1 MLKNMPARRR
11 PGMPDG
17 ALPLAPTSTG
27 PEALRDWVS
36 RHSDA
41 FRSAYRE
48 AVRSGWAAATVVVA
62 TPVTESLDDPPCGF
76 ALRDPA
82 DAPRLLAAGRRSP
95 RLAVGVAPPGMFH
108 VVATCKGG
116 RFRGTFVGL
125 LPSPGPDEPLPAMAA
140 LPPPCCPGWN

>member
-1 MLKNMPARRR
+1 MLKHVPARRR

-41 FRSAYRE
+41 FRSTYRE
-48 AVRSGWAAATVVVA
+48 AVRAGWAAGTVVVA
-62 TPVTESLDDPPCGF
+62 TPATESLDDPPAGF
-76 ALRDPA
+76 ALGGPA
-82 DAPRLLAAGRRSP
+82 DARRVLAAALPSP
-95 RLAVGVAPPGMFH
+95 GLALGVAPPGMFY
-108 VVATCKGG
+108 VVATCAGG

-125 LPSPGPDEPLPAMAA
+125 LPSPGPDEPLLAMAA
-140 LPPPCCPGWN
+140 LSPPSCADRN